1 MLKGIEKL
9 TLDAGESQT
18 VTFELTER
26 DFSTWDV
33 DAFDWAKCTGDYT
46 ARVSLTGANFGWDYN
61 PDVPNDDGVAQQTFA
76 DVTRTI

>member
-9 TLDAGESQT
+9 TLEAGESAT
-18 VTFELTER
+18 VSFELTER

-46 ARVSLTGANFGWDYN
+46 ARVSLTGANFGGDYV
-61 PDVPNDDGVAQQTFA
+61 DVPNDDGVAKQTFA